1 MPVTVMLADD
11 HAVVRDGLRALL
23 EGGHDLQVIGVA
35 GNGREAVAEAQRLRP
50 DVVIM
55 DIAMPELDGVEATR
69 RIVERCP
76 ETRVLIL
83 SMYLS
88 AEHIHRALQAGAQG
102 YVLKESA
109 GEEVV
114 EAIRALRAGKRYLS
128 HRITE
133 TVIDDYLRR
142 LEPEPARQPLL
153 ARKGRAA
160 AGRRGPHQR
169 RDRAGPVVVAE
180 DGRNLP
186 RPHHEKAQ
194 GPRYRRA
201 REICHA
207 ARINY
212 LICLGYRVFP
222 TRCVGFA

>member
-1 MPVTVMLADD
+1 MLADD

-23 EGGHDLQVIGVA
+23 EGGNDLQVVAVA
-35 GNGREAVAEAQRLRP
+35 GNGREAVAEALRLKP
-50 DVVIM
+50 DIVIM

-88 AEHIHRALQAGAQG
+88 AEHIYRALQAGAQG

-114 EAIRALRAGKRYLS
+114 DAIRALRAGKRYLS

-133 TVIDDYLRR
+133 TVIDDYLR
-142 LEPEPARQPLL
+142 EGTNVSPLDSL
-153 ARKGRAA
+153 SLRERDVLQLVVEGRTNAA
-160 AGRRGPHQR
+160 I
-169 RDRAGPVVVAE
+169 
-180 DGRNLP
+180 
-186 RPHHEKAQ
+186 AQ
-194 GPRYRRA
+194 ALSLSPKTVETYRA
-201 REICHA
+201 RIMKKLKVRDTVELVKFSMRHG
-207 ARINY
+207 
-212 LICLGYRVFP
+212 LIS
-222 TRCVGFA
+222 

>member
-1 MPVTVMLADD
+1 MLADD

-23 EGGHDLQVIGVA
+23 EGGNDLQVVGVA
-35 GNGREAVAEAQRLRP
+35 GNGREAVSEALRLRP
-50 DVVIM
+50 DIVIM

-69 RIVERCP
+69 RIVERSP

-88 AEHIHRALQAGAQG
+88 AEHIYRALQAGAQG

-133 TVIDDYLRR
+133 TVIDDYLR
-142 LEPEPARQPLL
+142 EGTNVSPLDSL
-153 ARKGRAA
+153 SLRERDVLQLVVEGRTNAA
-160 AGRRGPHQR
+160 I
-169 RDRAGPVVVAE
+169 
-180 DGRNLP
+180 
-186 RPHHEKAQ
+186 AQ
-194 GPRYRRA
+194 ALSLSPKTVETYRA
-201 REICHA
+201 RIMKKLKVRDTVELVKFSMRHG
-207 ARINY
+207 
-212 LICLGYRVFP
+212 LIS
-222 TRCVGFA
+222 

>member
-23 EGGHDLQVIGVA
+23 EGGHDLEVIGVA
-35 GNGREAVAEAQRLRP
+35 GNGREAVTEAQRLRP
-50 DVVIM
+50 DIVIM

-128 HRITE
+128 HRITD
-133 TVIDDYLRR
+133 TVIDDYLRDGSN
-142 LEPEPARQPLL
+142 LSPLDSL
-153 ARKGRAA
+153 SLRERDVLQLVVEGRTNAA
-160 AGRRGPHQR
+160 I
-169 RDRAGPVVVAE
+169 
-180 DGRNLP
+180 
-186 RPHHEKAQ
+186 AQ
-194 GPRYRRA
+194 ALSLSPKTVETYRA
-201 REICHA
+201 RIMKKLKVRYTVELVKFAMRHG
-207 ARINY
+207 
-212 LICLGYRVFP
+212 LI
-222 TRCVGFA
+222 T

>member
-1 MPVTVMLADD
+1 MSEREADMSVTVMLADD

-88 AEHIHRALQAGAQG
+88 AEHIHRALQAGAPG
-102 YVLKESA
+102 YVLKASPGA
-109 GEEVV
+109 GGGGGS
-114 EAIRALRAGKRYLS
+114 RALRAGARHAS
-128 HRITE
+128 HRH
-133 TVIDDYLRR
+133 
-142 LEPEPARQPLL
+142 A
-153 ARKGRAA
+153 
-160 AGRRGPHQR
+160 
-169 RDRAGPVVVAE
+169 RAG
-180 DGRNLP
+180 
-186 RPHHEKAQ
+186 
-194 GPRYRRA
+194 
-201 REICHA
+201 
-207 ARINY
+207 
-212 LICLGYRVFP
+212 
-222 TRCVGFA
+222 

>member
-1 MPVTVMLADD
+1 MAVSVMLADD

-23 EGGHDLQVIGVA
+23 EGGNELQVIGVA
-35 GNGREAVAEAQRLRP
+35 GNGREAVAEALRLRP
-50 DVVIM
+50 DIVIM

-88 AEHIHRALQAGAQG
+88 AEHIYRALQAGAQG

-114 EAIRALRAGKRYLS
+114 DAIRALRAGKRYLS

-133 TVIDDYLRR
+133 TVIDDYLR
-142 LEPEPARQPLL
+142 EGTNVSPLDSL
-153 ARKGRAA
+153 SLRERDVLQLVVEGRTNAA
-160 AGRRGPHQR
+160 I
-169 RDRAGPVVVAE
+169 
-180 DGRNLP
+180 
-186 RPHHEKAQ
+186 AQ
-194 GPRYRRA
+194 ALSLSPKTVETYRA
-201 REICHA
+201 RIMKKLKVRDTVELVKFSMRHG
-207 ARINY
+207 
-212 LICLGYRVFP
+212 LIS
-222 TRCVGFA
+222 

>member
-1 MPVTVMLADD
+1 MATSILLVDD

-23 EGGHDLQVIGVA
+23 EDGQELQIIGVA
-35 GNGREAVAEAQRLRP
+35 GNGREAVVEAQRLRP

-69 RIVERCP
+69 RIVEKCP
-76 ETRVLIL
+76 DTRVLVL

-109 GEEVV
+109 GDEVV

-133 TVIDDYLRR
+133 TMIDDYLREGSS
-142 LEPEPARQPLL
+142 LSPLDSL
-153 ARKGRAA
+153 SLRE
-160 AGRRGPHQR
+160 
-169 RDRAGPVVVAE
+169 RDVLQLVVEGCTNVAI
-180 DGRNLP
+180 
-186 RPHHEKAQ
+186 AQ
-194 GPRYRRA
+194 KLSLSPKTVETYRA
-201 REICHA
+201 RIMRKLKVRDTVE
-207 ARINY
+207 
-212 LICLGYRVFP
+212 LVK
-222 TRCVGFA
+222 FAMRHGIIA

>member
-1 MPVTVMLADD
+1 MLEAGGAMPVSVMLADD

-23 EGGHDLQVIGVA
+23 EAGNDLQVVGVA
-35 GNGREAVAEAQRLRP
+35 GNGREAVSEALRLRP
-50 DVVIM
+50 DIVIM

-69 RIVERCP
+69 RIVERSP

-88 AEHIHRALQAGAQG
+88 AEHIYRALQAGAQG

-133 TVIDDYLRR
+133 TVIDDYLR
-142 LEPEPARQPLL
+142 EGTNVSPLDSL
-153 ARKGRAA
+153 SLRERDVLQLVVEGRTNAA
-160 AGRRGPHQR
+160 I
-169 RDRAGPVVVAE
+169 
-180 DGRNLP
+180 
-186 RPHHEKAQ
+186 AQ
-194 GPRYRRA
+194 ALSLSPKTVETYRA
-201 REICHA
+201 RIMKKLKVKDTVELVKFSMRHG
-207 ARINY
+207 
-212 LICLGYRVFP
+212 LIS
-222 TRCVGFA
+222 

>member
-1 MPVTVMLADD
+1 MTVSVMLADD

-23 EGGHDLQVIGVA
+23 EGGNDLQVVGVA
-35 GNGREAVAEAQRLRP
+35 GNGREAVAEALRLRP
-50 DVVIM
+50 DIVIM

-88 AEHIHRALQAGAQG
+88 AEHIYRALQAGAQG

-114 EAIRALRAGKRYLS
+114 DAIRALRAGKRYLS

-133 TVIDDYLRR
+133 TVIDDYLR
-142 LEPEPARQPLL
+142 EGTNVSPLDSL
-153 ARKGRAA
+153 SLRERDVLQLVVEGRTNAA
-160 AGRRGPHQR
+160 I
-169 RDRAGPVVVAE
+169 
-180 DGRNLP
+180 
-186 RPHHEKAQ
+186 AQ
-194 GPRYRRA
+194 ALSLSPKTVETYRA
-201 REICHA
+201 RIMKKLKVRDTVELVKFSMRHG
-207 ARINY
+207 
-212 LICLGYRVFP
+212 LIS
-222 TRCVGFA
+222 

>member
-50 DVVIM
+50 DIVIM

-69 RIVERCP
+69 RIVEKCP

-133 TVIDDYLRR
+133 TVIDDYLRDGSN
-142 LEPEPARQPLL
+142 LSPLDSL
-153 ARKGRAA
+153 SLRERDVLQLVVEGRTNA
-160 AGRRGPHQR
+160 
-169 RDRAGPVVVAE
+169 
-180 DGRNLP
+180 LI
-186 RPHHEKAQ
+186 AQ
-194 GPRYRRA
+194 SLSLSPKTVETYRA
-201 REICHA
+201 RIMKKLKVHDTVELVKFAMRHG
-207 ARINY
+207 
-212 LICLGYRVFP
+212 LI
-222 TRCVGFA
+222 T

>member
-1 MPVTVMLADD
+1 MPVSVMLADD

-23 EGGHDLQVIGVA
+23 EGGNDLQVVGVA
-35 GNGREAVAEAQRLRP
+35 GNGREAVSEALRLRP
-50 DVVIM
+50 DIVIM

-69 RIVERCP
+69 RIVERSP

-88 AEHIHRALQAGAQG
+88 AEHIYRALQAGAQG

-133 TVIDDYLRR
+133 TVIDDYLR
-142 LEPEPARQPLL
+142 EGTNVSPLDSL
-153 ARKGRAA
+153 SLRERDVLQLVVEGRTNAA
-160 AGRRGPHQR
+160 I
-169 RDRAGPVVVAE
+169 
-180 DGRNLP
+180 
-186 RPHHEKAQ
+186 AQ
-194 GPRYRRA
+194 ALSLSPKTVETYRA
-201 REICHA
+201 RIMKKLKVKDTVELVKFSMRHG
-207 ARINY
+207 
-212 LICLGYRVFP
+212 LIS
-222 TRCVGFA
+222 